1 MTADE
6 VTDRINHVKR
16 VRFGNLWGLGPDH
29 EYTKEFLMQIV
40 NSELM
45 DSINYND
52 RDVPVTFSMR
62 YLAKELLKIDYHTF
76 T

>member
-6 VTDRINHVKR
+6 VTDRINHAKR
-16 VRFGNLWGLGPDH
+16 VRFGNFWDLGPDH
-29 EYTKEFLMQIV
+29 VYTKEFLMQIV
-40 NSELM
+40 NSELI

-52 RDVPVTFSMR
+52 KVVPVTFSMK
-62 YLAKELLKIDYHTF
+62 YLAKELLKVDYHTF

>member
-29 EYTKEFLMQIV
+29 VYAKEFLLQIIG
-40 NSELM
+40 SELL
-45 DSINYND
+45 STITYND
-52 RDVPVTFSMR
+52 KVVPITFSMR
-62 YLAKELLKIDYHTF
+62 YLAKELLKVDYHTF
-76 T
+76 M

>member
-1 MTADE
+1 MIADE

-52 RDVPVTFSMR
+52 RDVPLTFSMR
-62 YLAKELLKIDYHTF
+62 YLAKELLKVDYHTF

>member
-16 VRFGNLWGLGPDH
+16 VHFGNFWGLGPDH
-29 EYTKEFLMQIV
+29 VYTKEFLMQIV
-40 NSELM
+40 NSELI

-52 RDVPVTFSMR
+52 KVVPVTFSMK
-62 YLAKELLKIDYHTF
+62 YLAKELLKVDYHTF

>member
-1 MTADE
+1 MTVEE

-52 RDVPVTFSMR
+52 RDVPLTFSMR
-62 YLAKELLKIDYHTF
+62 YLAKELLKVDYHTF

>member
-1 MTADE
+1 MTVEE

-16 VRFGNLWGLGPDH
+16 VRFGNLWSLGPEH
-29 EYTKEFLMQIV
+29 QYTKEFLLQIIS
-40 NSELM
+40 SELL
-45 DSINYND
+45 STITYND
-52 RDVPVTFSMR
+52 KVVPLTFSMR

>member
-16 VRFGNLWGLGPDH
+16 IRFGNLWGLGPDH
-29 EYTKEFLMQIV
+29 EYTKEFLMHIV

-52 RDVPVTFSMR
+52 RDVPLTFSMR

>member
-6 VTDRINHVKR
+6 VTNRINHVKR

-52 RDVPVTFSMR
+52 RGVPLTFSMR
-62 YLAKELLKIDYHTF
+62 YLAKELLKVDYHTF

>member
-29 EYTKEFLMQIV
+29 VYTKEFLMQIV

-52 RDVPVTFSMR
+52 RDVPLTFSMK
-62 YLAKELLKIDYHTF
+62 YLAKELLKVDYHTF

>member
-52 RDVPVTFSMR
+52 RDVPLTFSMR
-62 YLAKELLKIDYHTF
+62 YLAKELLKVDYHTF